1 MDEDTNY
8 KFTPIHVNGKLM
20 DLSTP
25 KIMGILNVTAD
36 SFFENS
42 RLITETALLKKAE
55 KHISEGAEMLDL
67 GAFSTRPN
75 GQSVSLEEEMKRIEW
90 STKLLSQ
97 HFPNIAISV
106 DTFRGKV
113 AQVAIDNGASII
125 NDISAFSFD
134 PELLDVLAKNKI
146 TYILM
151 HIEGT
156 FENMHEVR
164 EYPQGITRYQLN
176 FFRKKIVQLQE
187 KGIQDII
194 LDPGFGFS
202 KSMEDNHRLMQE
214 LEQFKILQHPLLVGI
229 SRKSMIYKKLGI
241 TANEA
246 LEGTIALNAIAL
258 SKGASI
264 LRVHDVK
271 EAKDLIQLLF

>member
-8 KFTPIHVNGKLM
+8 KFKPIHVNGKLM
-20 DLSTP
+20 ELSKP
-25 KIMGILNVTAD
+25 AIMGILNVTTD
-36 SFFENS
+36 SFYEGS
-42 RLITETALLKKAE
+42 RLDGEKALIDNAE
-55 KHISEGAEMLDL
+55 KHLLDGASILDL

-75 GQSVSLEEEMKRIEW
+75 GQSVSVEEETNRINW
-90 STKLLSQ
+90 ATKCLNK
-97 HFPNIAISV
+97 HFPNTAISV

-113 AQVAIDNGASII
+113 AQIAIDNGASII
-125 NDISAFSFD
+125 NDISSFSFD
-134 PELLDVLAKNKI
+134 PELLTVLAKNKI

-151 HIEGT
+151 HVEGT

-164 EYPQGITRYQLN
+164 EYPQGITAYEQSFFKQKIEILN
-176 FFRKKIVQLQE
+176 QH
-187 KGIQDII
+187 GIQDII
-194 LDPGFGFS
+194 IDPGFGFS

-214 LEQFKILQHPLLVGI
+214 LEQLHSLNLPILVGI

-246 LEGTIALNAIAL
+246 LNGTIALNAIAL

-264 LRVHDVK
+264 LRVHDVR
-271 EAKDLIQLLF
+271 EAKELVDLLF